1 MKYLVIGAGGTGG
14 CIGGFLAHGG
24 QDVTLIAR
32 GEHLKAIQENGLHL
46 MSSKLGNNMIKI
58 NACDADSYNDTP
70 DVVFVCVKSY
80 DLESIVPLIKRVCT
94 EKTIIVPI
102 LNVLSAGEMLRDKT
116 GFDVLDGCVYVVAH
130 IESPGTVIQEGPLF
144 RVVRGQKNNENS
156 VEIYNMAKELEAC
169 KIRCIVSENIKRD
182 CLRKFSMVSPL
193 AAAESF
199 YDCSAG
205 GLKEGQRL
213 SMFKN
218 CVREVMEMAAHM
230 GYILPEDTIEKN
242 VKSLM
247 MLDDNSYASTVR
259 DLNAG
264 KKSET
269 NHIIF
274 DVARYGREHKL
285 NFANYYM
292 VSGNLGFAFDSAPE
306 YDLSLFKS

>member
-144 RVVRGQKNNENS
+144 RVVLGQKNNENS

-205 GLKEGQRL
+205 GLKEGQIVNR
-213 SMFKN
+213 M
-218 CVREVMEMAAHM
+218 
-230 GYILPEDTIEKN
+230 Y
-242 VKSLM
+242 
-247 MLDDNSYASTVR
+247 
-259 DLNAG
+259 
-264 KKSET
+264 
-269 NHIIF
+269 
-274 DVARYGREHKL
+274 
-285 NFANYYM
+285 
-292 VSGNLGFAFDSAPE
+292 
-306 YDLSLFKS
+306 